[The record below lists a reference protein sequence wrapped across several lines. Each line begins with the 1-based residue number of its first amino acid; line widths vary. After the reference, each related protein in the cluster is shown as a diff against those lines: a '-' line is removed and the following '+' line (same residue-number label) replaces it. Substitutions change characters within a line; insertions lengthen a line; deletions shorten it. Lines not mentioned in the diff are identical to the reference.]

1 MDDNVI
7 SQLLTTLL
15 FIMVPICVILMIIF
29 VVLQIK
35 SKTENK
41 PKVNKE
47 DKTPS
52 KKADSKVE
60 KTANK
65 TVTFAKN
72 SIFDFMGFD
81 KVEDNMII
89 QKDGKRFLMVIEC
102 QGVNY
107 DLMSKM
113 EKVAVE
119 EGFQQF
125 LNTLRHPIQIYI
137 QTRTVNLE
145 ESINTYKSRV
155 RQVEQDLEKM
165 NYQYNQMKESGVY
178 SQEELDSYFYE
189 VTKKRNLAEYGKDI
203 VADTERMSKN
213 RNILNKRYYIVVPYY
228 SEEAGTEKYDNEEIK
243 NMAFSE
249 LYTKSQALISSL
261 SATSV
266 MGKILNSKEL
276 IELLYVTY
284 NRDESEVF
292 GIDRAL
298 RSGYEELY
306 STSMDVF
313 EKKIKVLDEQ
323 IKENAIDMANKNLQ
337 IARSRQQEIAEEK
350 VKNMDE
356 LIKKM
361 AKVIL
366 EENKKYAGE
375 EVTQMA
381 VEQIEEG
388 GAENE
393 KTKKTTRR
401 SKK

>member
-1 MDDNVI
+1 MDENVI
-7 SQLLTTLL
+7 TNILSMILW
-15 FIMVPICVILMIIF
+15 IMIPICVILLFIYII
-29 VVLQIK
+29 LQVK
-35 SKTENK
+35 SRTANNPKTKETNI
-41 PKVNKE
+41 NKE
-47 DKTPS
+47 
-52 KKADSKVE
+52 E
-60 KTANK
+60 KITEKSDTK
-65 TVTFAKN
+65 TVTLSRK
-72 SIFDFMGFD
+72 SVFDFMEFD

-89 QKDGKRFLMVIEC
+89 QKEGKRFLMVIEC

-107 DLMSKM
+107 DLMSRM
-113 EKVAVE
+113 EKIAVE

-145 ESINTYKSRV
+145 ESINIYKTRV
-155 RQVEQDLEKM
+155 RTEEQQLEKM
-165 NYQYNQMKESGVY
+165 NYQYGQMKESGIY

-189 VTKKRNLAEYGKDI
+189 LTKKRNLVEYGRDI
-203 VADTERMSKN
+203 VADTERMSRN

-228 SEEAGTEKYDNEEIK
+228 SEEAGNEKYDNEEIK

-261 SATSV
+261 AATSV
-266 MGKILNSKEL
+266 TGKILTSREL
-276 IELLYVTY
+276 IELLYVAY

-298 RSGYEELY
+298 MSGYDELY

-313 EKKIKVLDEQ
+313 EKKIKVLDQQ
-323 IKENAIDMANKNLQ
+323 IRENAIDMANKNLQ
-337 IARSRQQEIAEEK
+337 IAKSRQQQKAEEK
-350 VKNMDE
+350 IKNMDE

-381 VEQIEEG
+381 VEQIDEG
-388 GAENE
+388 GAEDE
-393 KTKKTTRR
+393 KVKKTSRR

>member
-1 MDDNVI
+1 MDENVI
-7 SQLLTTLL
+7 TNILSMILW
-15 FIMVPICVILMIIF
+15 IMIPICVILLFIYII
-29 VVLQIK
+29 LQVK
-35 SKTENK
+35 SRTANNPKTKETNI
-41 PKVNKE
+41 NKE
-47 DKTPS
+47 
-52 KKADSKVE
+52 E
-60 KTANK
+60 KITEKSDTK
-65 TVTFAKN
+65 TVTLSRK
-72 SIFDFMGFD
+72 SVFDFMEFD

-89 QKDGKRFLMVIEC
+89 QKEGKRFLMVIEC

-107 DLMSKM
+107 DLMSRM
-113 EKVAVE
+113 EKIAVE

-145 ESINTYKSRV
+145 ESINIYKTRV
-155 RQVEQDLEKM
+155 RTEEQQLEKM
-165 NYQYNQMKESGVY
+165 NYQYGQMKESGIY

-189 VTKKRNLAEYGKDI
+189 LTKKRNLVEYGRDI
-203 VADTERMSKN
+203 VADTERMSRN

-228 SEEAGTEKYDNEEIK
+228 SEEAGNEKYDNEEIK

-261 SATSV
+261 AATSV
-266 MGKILNSKEL
+266 TGKILTSREL
-276 IELLYVTY
+276 IELLYVAY

-298 RSGYEELY
+298 MSGYDELY
-306 STSMDVF
+306 STSMD
-313 EKKIKVLDEQ
+313 EYKKKIKVLDQQ
-323 IKENAIDMANKNLQ
+323 IRENAIDMANKNLQ
-337 IARSRQQEIAEEK
+337 IAKSRQQQKAEEK
-350 VKNMDE
+350 IKNMDE

-381 VEQIEEG
+381 VEQIDEG
-388 GAENE
+388 GAEDE
-393 KTKKTTRR
+393 KVKKTSRR

>member
-1 MDDNVI
+1 MDENVI
-7 SQLLTTLL
+7 TNILSMILW
-15 FIMVPICVILMIIF
+15 IMIPICVILLFIYII
-29 VVLQIK
+29 LQVK
-35 SKTENK
+35 SRTANNPKTKETNI
-41 PKVNKE
+41 NKE
-47 DKTPS
+47 
-52 KKADSKVE
+52 E
-60 KTANK
+60 KITEKNDTK
-65 TVTFAKN
+65 MVTLSRK
-72 SIFDFMGFD
+72 SVFDFMEFD

-89 QKDGKRFLMVIEC
+89 QKEGKRFLMVIEC

-107 DLMSKM
+107 DLMSRM
-113 EKVAVE
+113 EKIAVE

-145 ESINTYKSRV
+145 ESINIYKTRV
-155 RQVEQDLEKM
+155 RTEEQQLEKM
-165 NYQYNQMKESGVY
+165 NYQYGQMKESGIY

-189 VTKKRNLAEYGKDI
+189 LTKKRNLVEYGRDI
-203 VADTERMSKN
+203 VADTERMSRN

-228 SEEAGTEKYDNEEIK
+228 SEEAGNEKYDNEEIK

-261 SATSV
+261 AATSV
-266 MGKILNSKEL
+266 TGKILTSREL
-276 IELLYVTY
+276 IELLYVAY

-298 RSGYEELY
+298 LSGYDELY

-313 EKKIKVLDEQ
+313 EKKIKVLDQQ
-323 IKENAIDMANKNLQ
+323 IRENAIDMANKNLQ
-337 IARSRQQEIAEEK
+337 IAKSRQQQKAEEK
-350 VKNMDE
+350 IKNMDE

-381 VEQIEEG
+381 VEQIDEG
-388 GAENE
+388 GAEDE
-393 KTKKTTRR
+393 KVKKTSRR

>member
-1 MDDNVI
+1 MDENVI
-7 SQLLTTLL
+7 TNILSMILW
-15 FIMVPICVILMIIF
+15 IMIPICVILLFIYII
-29 VVLQIK
+29 LQVK
-35 SKTENK
+35 SRTANNPKTKETNI
-41 PKVNKE
+41 NKE
-47 DKTPS
+47 
-52 KKADSKVE
+52 E
-60 KTANK
+60 KITEKNDTK
-65 TVTFAKN
+65 TVTLSRK
-72 SIFDFMGFD
+72 SVFDFMEFD

-89 QKDGKRFLMVIEC
+89 QKEGKRFLMVIEC

-107 DLMSKM
+107 DLMSRM
-113 EKVAVE
+113 EKIAVE

-145 ESINTYKSRV
+145 ESINIYKTRV
-155 RQVEQDLEKM
+155 RTEEQQLEKM
-165 NYQYNQMKESGVY
+165 NYQYGQMKESGIY

-189 VTKKRNLAEYGKDI
+189 LTKKRNLVEYGRDI
-203 VADTERMSKN
+203 VADTERMSRN

-228 SEEAGTEKYDNEEIK
+228 SEEAGNEKYDNEEIK

-261 SATSV
+261 AATSV
-266 MGKILNSKEL
+266 TGKILTSREL
-276 IELLYVTY
+276 IELLYVAY

-298 RSGYEELY
+298 MSGYDELY

-313 EKKIKVLDEQ
+313 EKKIKVLDQQ
-323 IKENAIDMANKNLQ
+323 IRENAIDMANKNLQ
-337 IARSRQQEIAEEK
+337 IAKSRQQQKAEEK
-350 VKNMDE
+350 IKNMDE

-381 VEQIEEG
+381 VEQIDEG
-388 GAENE
+388 GAEDE
-393 KTKKTTRR
+393 KVKKTSRR